1 MQELLEGGKED
12 FVRILTEPKNALI
25 RQYGA
30 LLETEGV
37 HLTFT
42 DDAVEEIALI
52 AADVNERTEN
62 IGARRLHTVLERL
75 LDEISFTA
83 PEMKDK
89 EVVVDAQYVR
99 DRLAP
104 ILKNEDLSRYI
115 L

>member
-1 MQELLEGGKED
+1 
-12 FVRILTEPKNALI
+12 
-25 RQYGA
+25 
-30 LLETEGV
+30 
-37 HLTFT
+37 
-42 DDAVEEIALI
+42 
-52 AADVNERTEN
+52 
-62 IGARRLHTVLERL
+62 L